1 MASKPI
7 ALKTDKDLTKK
18 QKAFITLLVKNWGT
32 ISQTDAAVKAGYG
45 SNERSAAVMA
55 SKMLDSKVNP
65 HIVRALENKLAKELE
80 KYEKDKLRRYKTLER
95 LRDGSEKKGQYTA
108 AINAEFRSGQLAGQ
122 YVDKKEIT
130 HNTLEG
136 MSREQLESR
145 LKELEDKIGANT
157 IIVQGKG

>member
-65 HIVRALENKLAKELE
+65 HIVRALENLLKNLRNMRKTNLDDI
-80 KYEKDKLRRYKTLER
+80 KHLKD
-95 LRDGSEKKGQYTA
+95 
-108 AINAEFRSGQLAGQ
+108 
-122 YVDKKEIT
+122 
-130 HNTLEG
+130 
-136 MSREQLESR
+136 
-145 LKELEDKIGANT
+145 
-157 IIVQGKG
+157 